1 MARGRTS
8 DGVRLSRRQA
18 QILEGIG
25 RGNTYRVLA
34 EKLAISPAT
43 VSYHVG
49 QLQMRLRTPTLP
61 ALIGLAIVS
70 GILSSDQFPLQWT
83 GSLVVP
89 DALIPDGLVPDGLVP
104 DGLADGLVPD
114 GGLPEA
120 APPEA

>member
-1 MARGRTS
+1 MARSTG
-8 DGVRLSRRQA
+8 DGVKLSRRQA

-70 GILSSDQFPLQWT
+70 GILSSDQFPLEWT
-83 GSLVVP
+83 GNLVVS
-89 DALIPDGLVPDGLVP
+89 DSLIPDGLLPDPTDAAGL
-104 DGLADGLVPD
+104 DALGLDAAGLDV
-114 GGLPEA
+114 
-120 APPEA
+120 APPEV